1 MNLPKA
7 KRAVSRCAVD
17 RLAQSKV
24 ADVEL
29 LERMMIEQE
38 EKQSDHLNSLEYKW
52 RDVLNQL
59 QKATDQM
66 KKSQLL
72 RSCVN
77 QAAKAINNN
86 KNEMKEIF
94 SATVSELARDYPRA
108 MQSFCS
114 ERDDNANKVLDCD
127 LKQAQE
133 WIVKFQES

>member
-1 MNLPKA
+1 LSSQSVKKRSTDLNLPKA
-7 KRAVSRCAVD
+7 KQAVSRFAVD

-66 KKSQLL
+66 EKSQLL

-77 QAAKAINNN
+77 QAAKAIRT
-86 KNEMKEIF
+86 KRKRFFPPLCPSWLETIQEPCSL
-94 SATVSELARDYPRA
+94 SARNVTTTPTKYSTVT
-108 MQSFCS
+108 
-114 ERDDNANKVLDCD
+114 
-127 LKQAQE
+127 
-133 WIVKFQES
+133 